1 MEYVFP
7 SCSRVS
13 RVMAAC
19 VSFLSSRINWL
30 FENVCPKFNSHL
42 PTIKSESNIRLN
54 KHTATPKEQCTA
66 VLCVEVF
73 LIYGPQDTEAF
84 LSSPASRGLGKW
96 SSWCAGMKL
105 PLSAWA
111 WINVRTIKPTKF
123 LVRCLSQ
130 LAKEQWYFDEA
141 LWNNQII
148 GSSTRKGSARLHCNA
163 KGIYVPRLSYLRS
176 LKRNK
181 HNTSGKELRH

>member
-73 LIYGPQDTEAF
+73 LIYGPRGHRGISE
-84 LSSPASRGLGKW
+84 LSCVMWPGQVVLMVCW
-96 SSWCAGMKL
+96 NETPLICVGMNKREDDQTDKISGEVL
-105 PLSAWA
+105 ESACQRA
-111 WINVRTIKPTKF
+111 MVFR
-123 LVRCLSQ
+123 
-130 LAKEQWYFDEA
+130 
-141 LWNNQII
+141 
-148 GSSTRKGSARLHCNA
+148 
-163 KGIYVPRLSYLRS
+163 
-176 LKRNK
+176 
-181 HNTSGKELRH
+181 